1 MVTLSEE
8 TSIWPT
14 NAAKTG
20 AVASPSASGA
30 RLSAAGFG
38 SAGRICPVG
47 GAPQFEN
54 AARNRSCCEA
64 TSQRRP
70 TGSGERAM
78 AKL

>member
-20 AVASPSASGA
+20 AVASPSGSGA
-30 RLSAAGFG
+30 RLSAAA
-38 SAGRICPVG
+38 SVRRRVRPVG